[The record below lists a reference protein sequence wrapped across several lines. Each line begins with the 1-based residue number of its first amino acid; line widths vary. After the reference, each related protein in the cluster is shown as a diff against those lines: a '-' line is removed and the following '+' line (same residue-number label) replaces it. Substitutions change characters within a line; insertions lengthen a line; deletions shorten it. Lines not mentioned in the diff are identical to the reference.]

1 MQFLLYEVVARI
13 VAVYLCVECYRE
25 LQNGLVERKITI
37 FSADFM
43 NWILDSFLDE
53 SIKVVHRDTAPV
65 RYWIQ
70 IGIQLSLV
78 VGCLGVAIFGWW
90 HPNT

>member
-1 MQFLLYEVVARI
+1 MQFFLYEIVARI
-13 VAVYLCVECYRE
+13 VAIYLCVECYRE
-25 LQNGLVERKITI
+25 LRNGLVERKIRM

-53 SIKVVHRDTAPV
+53 SIKVVQRDTTPV

-70 IGIQLSLV
+70 IGVQISLV